1 MAEVKE
7 KEIGK
12 QLKETKQDALVS
24 NSNVESQDGHDVSM
38 RETQQKALVSNSNFE
53 SQEGHDEWVWETEH
67 ENKVLEE
74 QEQES
79 SGFTENKVIQKEM
92 GQELEKEVKV
102 IVSNTW
108 TQASP
113 GKTCRHADNIIRSSP
128 TVTSPTRVYLLAN
141 EDDSQ
146 VEDSNQSRELD
157 IEDREE
163 GEIVTKKED
172 RSNPVGQESH
182 HQNHSSRPVKSR
194 KKYDFREQSSHS
206 FPS

>member
-12 QLKETKQDALVS
+12 QLQETKQDALVS
-24 NSNVESQDGHDVSM
+24 NSNFESQDGHDVSM
-38 RETQQKALVSNSNFE
+38 RETEKKAL
-53 SQEGHDEWVWETEH
+53 ETEN

-92 GQELEKEVKV
+92 EQELEKEVQV

-113 GKTCRHADNIIRSSP
+113 GKTCRHADNIIGSSP
-128 TVTSPTRVYLLAN
+128 TVTSPTRVDLLAN

-146 VEDSNQSRELD
+146 VEGSNQSRELD
-157 IEDREE
+157 TEDREE
-163 GEIVTKKED
+163 REIVTKKED
-172 RSNPVGQESH
+172 RSNPVGRESH
-182 HQNHSSRPVKSR
+182 HQNHSSRPVK
-194 KKYDFREQSSHS
+194 
-206 FPS
+206 

>member
-12 QLKETKQDALVS
+12 QLQETKQDALVS
-24 NSNVESQDGHDVSM
+24 NSNFESQDGHD
-38 RETQQKALVSNSNFE
+38 
-53 SQEGHDEWVWETEH
+53 ETEN

-92 GQELEKEVKV
+92 EQELEKEVQV

-113 GKTCRHADNIIRSSP
+113 GKTCRHADNIIGSSP
-128 TVTSPTRVYLLAN
+128 TVTSPTRVDLLAN

-146 VEDSNQSRELD
+146 VEGSNQSRELD
-157 IEDREE
+157 TEDREE
-163 GEIVTKKED
+163 REIVTKKED
-172 RSNPVGQESH
+172 RSNPVGRESH
-182 HQNHSSRPVKSR
+182 HQNHSSRPVKSS
-194 KKYDFREQSSHS
+194 KKQSSKSVALPTKDHN
-206 FPS
+206 